1 MSDRA
6 NQLGHKWEA
15 EYWNRRGELRV
26 CGAIA
31 QAVREVLT
39 EAPAPAQPPTVVHV
53 PIPEGNESRY
63 VEVLREQ
70 SLKPCPGCNQS
81 DGWCECPDDCKCAWC
96 VEAAQPVAEP
106 SDNDT
111 INKLRTTL
119 KACRMKFLDYV
130 DIHQEKGNV
139 DKAKSNQRMVD
150 LCTRTLQ
157 ESQATLP
164 PSSSGL
170 SVEEIGTMNCPICG
184 KDKPHS
190 HVCANCGRAGLQI
203 QFSAADAK
211 VVICP
216 HCTTQ
221 FSCHDPKNDPRF
233 QIINTVLPEEKAA
246 TWWQVEG
253 RLIDPDTED
262 VPWYDKRGE
271 LAQIAYIAGFTEAL
285 SQQAGHTAS
294 LEARHRTLLDNYDK
308 MEAERDRLREIVRIG
323 VEECGKAEARADS
336 LSLLLREKLL
346 PIIKRWHLG
355 ERGKTHS
362 TPRPSA

>member
-70 SLKPCPGCNQS
+70 SQ
-81 DGWCECPDDCKCAWC
+81 
-96 VEAAQPVAEP
+96 AAQPVAHAYNGYSFESQPVAEP
-106 SDNDT
+106 SGNDT

-130 DIHQEKGNV
+130 DIHQERGNV

-157 ESQATLP
+157 ESQTILP
-164 PSSSGL
+164 HP
-170 SVEEIGTMNCPICG
+170 P
-184 KDKPHS
+184 
-190 HVCANCGRAGLQI
+190 VCL
-203 QFSAADAK
+203 
-211 VVICP
+211 
-216 HCTTQ
+216 
-221 FSCHDPKNDPRF
+221 
-233 QIINTVLPEEKAA
+233 
-246 TWWQVEG
+246 
-253 RLIDPDTED
+253 
-262 VPWYDKRGE
+262 
-271 LAQIAYIAGFTEAL
+271 
-285 SQQAGHTAS
+285 
-294 LEARHRTLLDNYDK
+294 
-308 MEAERDRLREIVRIG
+308 
-323 VEECGKAEARADS
+323 
-336 LSLLLREKLL
+336 
-346 PIIKRWHLG
+346 
-355 ERGKTHS
+355 
-362 TPRPSA
+362 